1 MDRFSSCCSDVL
13 IYLWYVNSIQSSF
26 CRSINVWKHQFAIGQ
41 QLPCK
46 IIRHIVSTCV
56 VTIFYKCSEKCA
68 PWLVRTS
75 SLYFHKARALRHTSV
90 LLRYNARS
98 LRHRYELAQ
107 FTTHFLKEI
116 KTLVPRALLSY
127 VSTCEF
133 LRTLEKC
140 EKHSPSAR
148 VSPHFLVFLK
158 IPKCWYNSTMHSAR
172 FSFL

>member
-46 IIRHIVSTCV
+46 IITHIVSTCV
-56 VTIFYKCSEKCA
+56 VIIFYKCSEKCA
-68 PWLVRTS
+68 QWLVRTS
-75 SLYFHKARALRHTSV
+75 SLYFHEARALRHTSV

-107 FTTHFLKEI
+107 FTTHFLKEKKNCSSSI
-116 KTLVPRALLSY
+116 VELCKHLWIFKNTREVLEALAFGSCFSALPR
-127 VSTCEF
+127 V
-133 LRTLEKC
+133 
-140 EKHSPSAR
+140 
-148 VSPHFLVFLK
+148 LK
-158 IPKCWYNSTMHSAR
+158 NSQV
-172 FSFL
+172 LI